1 MSWQEWRDTPWWVQ
15 RAYIEG
21 MQQEEL
27 LEVSRAPSP
36 EEPKHWEQD
45 PVSAPDQEYLDMGLK
60 VIRGSV

>member
-21 MQQEEL
+21 MQHEEL
-27 LEVSRAPSP
+27 LEMQTVAS
-36 EEPKHWEQD
+36 EERPQSWESD
-45 PVSAPDQEYLDMGLK
+45 PVAADLGEYAGMGLR